1 MEGLKQEID
10 KDLARK
16 INKANPSNKDLAD
29 ILKHVVDNMWSE
41 ERLADYIYRVHHSL
55 CEKCSRVNSAAGD
68 GAKSETPA
76 SNMSIKMIALIS
88 SLVAAVVTLAGVV
101 AKLAIGGV

>member
-1 MEGLKQEID
+1 MDGLKHEID

-29 ILKHVVDNMWSE
+29 ILKHVVENMWSE
-41 ERLADYIYRVHHSL
+41 ERLADYIHRVHHSL
-55 CEKCSRVNSAAGD
+55 CAKCSRVDPNDGD
-68 GAKSETPA
+68 GAKIESK
-76 SNMSIKMIALIS
+76 MSVKMIALVS

-101 AKLAIGGV
+101 AKLSMGGA